1 MVRHKMQLA
10 VRKAIESDPLN
21 EEGGAERM
29 RSAINRDMPLRELGW
44 G

>member
-1 MVRHKMQLA
+1 MQLT

-21 EEGGAERM
+21 EEGGRERM
-29 RSAINRDMPLRELGW
+29 RSAINRDVPLKSLGW